1 MGPCSIFQPPNLMMR
16 ITRQILGHQDFPQK
30 PQKTLRGRVCHPK
43 THPWGPHGPPGRG
56 GPKAHGPQSPWA
68 PKPSA
73 PGAHGAPGGAHGA
86 PGPGGKE
93 NLQFGGPWAPWVP
106 HGAPWAPYGAPW
118 DPKFGIFFP
127 WSGGAGHSII
137 RPHVNSGRISDSSIG
152 NSIYRMASGP
162 RSASHRRHEFR
173 RPNLTLTP
181 TPRGPWGPRG

>member
-1 MGPCSIFQPPNLMMR
+1 MRVNKVNERPHITRRPPFKTRILPNIKKRTGAKSRKKNRSQKPKKELGPMGPHGGPMGPP
-16 ITRQILGHQDFPQK
+16 
-30 PQKTLRGRVCHPK
+30 
-43 THPWGPHGPPGRG
+43 GPHGPPGRG

-73 PGAHGAPGGAHGA
+73 PGAHGA

-118 DPKFGIFFP
+118 APWDPKFVIFFP

-137 RPHVNSGRISDSSIG
+137 RPQFKTSPRPK
-152 NSIYRMASGP
+152 MAL
-162 RSASHRRHEFR
+162 RAWAASRLSTGSVSLLSRV
-173 RPNLTLTP
+173 TCS
-181 TPRGPWGPRG
+181 